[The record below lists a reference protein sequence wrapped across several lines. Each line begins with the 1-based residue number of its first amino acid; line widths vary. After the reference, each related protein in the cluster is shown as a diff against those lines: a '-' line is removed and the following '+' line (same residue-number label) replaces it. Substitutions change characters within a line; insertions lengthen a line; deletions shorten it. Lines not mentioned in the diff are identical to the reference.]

1 MEWVCPYR
9 NKIIVTFDIS
19 DCCVR
24 TIVLTLSGMMY
35 GMSLIESINTYPD
48 DDDDDDKRGNAIVRK
63 CQLIGN

>member
-1 MEWVCPYR
+1 
-9 NKIIVTFDIS
+9 
-19 DCCVR
+19 
-24 TIVLTLSGMMY
+24 MMY

>member
-1 MEWVCPYR
+1 
-9 NKIIVTFDIS
+9 
-19 DCCVR
+19 
-24 TIVLTLSGMMY
+24 MY